1 MFALLQINPPEA
13 LDDTD
18 CGVDVLA
25 VDVSEERLE
34 QFAADYQERFRAAH
48 QEWQQWDDIS
58 REWDAMDDCR
68 LDELEHKYCV
78 SSPTFGDMRWQIVE
92 VWAPAF
98 GPGVVRAV
106 A

>member
-34 QFAADYQERFRAAH
+34 QFAADYRERFRAAH

-58 REWDAMDDCR
+58 REWDATDDCR

-98 GPGVVRAV
+98 GPGAV
-106 A
+106 KSAA

>member
-58 REWDAMDDCR
+58 REWDATDDCR

-78 SSPTFGDMRWQIVE
+78 SSPTFGTCAGKLLKYGRPLSDLGR
-92 VWAPAF
+92 
-98 GPGVVRAV
+98 
-106 A
+106 